1 MNDLDL
7 DNLHIECVIIM
18 KYNIIFLKKDDDLIL
33 DRQNG
38 IHKQPQYIN
47 GIMNL
52 LVVEH

>member
-1 MNDLDL
+1 
-7 DNLHIECVIIM
+7 M
-18 KYNIIFLKKDDDLIL
+18 KYPKKYHLSEKKMIDLIL

-47 GIMNL
+47 GIMKL